1 MREVSL
7 HHVHMV
13 THDVDGFCDFFIRHF
28 DAEVVFDAPIDGDRN
43 VFLKIGSGRIHLF
56 ETRNA
61 PPDGRNAFHHL
72 GMMVEDLAA
81 FATRLESVGVPV
93 TPITIV
99 QGGGF
104 AVATGPHGVK
114 IELFEANTPESRRF
128 FVDAHPLQSP
138 QQSAA

>member
-1 MREVSL
+1 MAEVSL

-13 THDVDGFCDFFIRHF
+13 THDVDGFCDFFIHHF

-43 VFLKIGSGRIHLF
+43 VFLKIGNGRIHLF
-56 ETRNA
+56 ETRTP

-81 FATRLESVGVPV
+81 FAARLATAGVPV
-93 TPITIV
+93 TPVTV
-99 QGGGF
+99 VPGGGF
-104 AVATGPHGVK
+104 AMATGPHGVR
-114 IELFEANTPESRRF
+114 IELFEASTPESRRF
-128 FVDAHPLQSP
+128 FVDPAPFQTP